1 MKLILSAHVLVVDP
15 DSGTRHETGEA
26 LRALGIQRVTE
37 VGSVEE
43 ADQIL
48 AAGRVDVTVVAAG
61 GGAEAEP
68 QPGQPRQFSGGT
80 GRDLDTPSVLLL
92 ADPVRTDIRAANAVG
107 YDAVVALPLVARTL
121 YRRIGSLMQR
131 ARRQERARPSVAG
144 FPGGPVMLPAA
155 AEAKE

>member
-15 DSGTRHETGEA
+15 DPQTRHDTGEA
-26 LRALGIQRVTE
+26 LRLLGIQRITE
-37 VGSVEE
+37 VGTLEE
-43 ADQIL
+43 ASETF
-48 AAGRVDVTVVAAG
+48 AGARVDVAVVTCVG
-61 GGAEAEP
+61 ESEGEP
-68 QPGQPRQFSGGT
+68 PPGQLRQFPAAP
-80 GRDLDTPSVLLL
+80 GRDLNAPSILLL
-92 ADPVRTDIRAANAVG
+92 ADPVRGDIRAANAAG

-131 ARRQERARPSVAG
+131 ARRQERTRPPVG